1 MKIQLAEKIFEIH
14 NRYPYVERQCKN
26 YLVADDIPADLVI
39 QATEEDIH
47 YEREKSEE
55 PKDQFSDAY
64 LESLAVYRKIA
75 EYLPFHQ
82 TILFHGSAIA
92 VDGKAYLFTAKSG
105 TGKSTHTRLWREMLG
120 DRAIMVNDD
129 KPLIRITEE
138 AATIFGTPWN
148 GKHQLDTNI
157 AMPLSAICIL
167 ERAPKNE
174 MVPISFSEALSML
187 IQQAYRPHDIAGMQK
202 NLSLLA
208 LLKNSVRFYRLGCNM
223 EPEAA
228 EVAYR
233 TLTS

>member
-1 MKIQLAEKIFEIH
+1 MKIQLADKIFEIH
-14 NRYPYVERQCKN
+14 NRYPYIELQCKN
-26 YLVADDIPADLVI
+26 YLVPDDVPADLVLST
-39 QATEEDIH
+39 TEEDIR
-47 YEREKSEE
+47 YEHQKSEE
-55 PKDQFSDAY
+55 PKEHFSDDY
-64 LESLAVYRKIA
+64 LESLAIYRKIA
-75 EYLPFHQ
+75 EYFPFHQ

-120 DRAIMVNDD
+120 NRAIMVNDD
-129 KPLIRITEE
+129 KPLIRITEKE
-138 AATIFGTPWN
+138 TTIFGTPWN
-148 GKHQLDTNI
+148 GKQQLDTNVS
-157 AMPLSAICIL
+157 MPLSAICIL

-174 MVPISFSEALSML
+174 MASISFSEALPML
-187 IQQAYRPHDIAGMQK
+187 IQQTYRPHEIAGIQK
-202 NLSLLA
+202 TLSLLA